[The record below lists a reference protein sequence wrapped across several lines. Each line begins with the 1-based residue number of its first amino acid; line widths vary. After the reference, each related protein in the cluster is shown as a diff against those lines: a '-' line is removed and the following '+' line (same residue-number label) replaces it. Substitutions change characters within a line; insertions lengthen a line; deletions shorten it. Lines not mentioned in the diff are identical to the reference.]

1 VSPGSIAAWVVPVA
15 GVVLGI
21 LAAVALWG
29 YRRLNRRSEEMRS
42 VAALYRWAFTPDSAD
57 LTRRWRGTPF
67 GVGTDRRAGEVFT
80 GSHRGHHF
88 TAFTYTFV
96 PPGGSRP
103 QAYTVYSL
111 STGHRV
117 PTIEFTPAGLEPP
130 PPELGGGRVEFASA
144 DFNNAWTVT
153 AGSATVAFGLINPA
167 FVAWLMRADHAI
179 PLRFEGTDIVT
190 WRQGRIRPGSIMPT
204 LDQLAEVARLVPQ
217 YVRDAYAAAEANPP
231 PHRVTTRRPV
241 SGPVRRRGPDAGPK
255 GGGAGTPRSSE

>member
-1 VSPGSIAAWVVPVA
+1 VPVA
-15 GVVLGI
+15 GVVLGVF
-21 LAAVALWG
+21 AAVVLWA
-29 YRRLNRRSEEMRS
+29 YRRLTRRSDEMRS
-42 VAALYRWAFTPDSAD
+42 VAALYRWAFTPDSPD
-57 LTRRWRGTPF
+57 LARRWRGTPF

-96 PPGGSRP
+96 PAAGGKAHTYS
-103 QAYTVYSL
+103 VYSL

-117 PTIEFTPAGLEPP
+117 PTIEFTPAGIEPP
-130 PPELGGGRVEFASA
+130 PAELGGGRVEFASA

-190 WRQGRIRPGSIMPT
+190 WRAGRMRPGSIMPT

-217 YVRDAYAAAEANPP
+217 YVRDAYAAAQANPP
-231 PHRVTTRRPV
+231 PHRVTTRRPA
-241 SGPVRRRGPDAGPK
+241 SGPPQRRRPGAEPQD
-255 GGGAGTPRSSE
+255 GGAGIPRSSG